1 MVIVAEVND
10 ATQTMTETIDPDAEP
25 VIDPQTPR
33 KAHRVSDTDDID
45 KDPEMTFR
53 RVRADDADALDMLV
67 GRIVARNFE
76 RVITWHFTD
85 DNKLCHIDSEFAY
98 NYADEQWEETHK
110 FSHYFALTPDGDA
123 LEHEPGMTVAEYC
136 EQKVERCR
144 DLRFEAFDF

>member
-1 MVIVAEVND
+1 MAGDND
-10 ATQTMTETIDPDAEP
+10 ATQTMSEPIDPDAEP
-25 VIDPQTPR
+25 VIDPETPR
-33 KAHRVSDTDDID
+33 KAHRVSDTENID

-53 RVRADDADALDMLV
+53 RVRADNDADANDMFV

-98 NYADEQWEETHK
+98 NYADECWTETHK
-110 FSHYFALTPDGDA
+110 FSHYFALTPDGNA
-123 LEHEPGMTVAEYC
+123 LEHEPGTPVAEYC